1 LGNFLGR
8 IGGAILK
15 ETKGKMNTKNTRV
28 ILVRHGETEANLLQ
42 MWHGSLD
49 APLTARGRLQV
60 AATAERFRGCIAHET
75 IDMLYVS
82 PLPRARSTAAAIAEA
97 IGLEAVVEE
106 GLREFSIG
114 DWEGRTYRDLMD
126 NEQLWRRWAIDPTF
140 TPPNGE
146 SPMSFGERAVAA
158 LEQLAAQHRHAT
170 IVAVSHGGLIGA
182 VLDAWLGERSGDW
195 MRFEPHNC
203 AVSVL
208 DHDGDRWHGTIV
220 NDISHIPEEG
230 IIRERPDYHQEPQ
243 EADYAD

>member
-1 LGNFLGR
+1 
-8 IGGAILK
+8 
-15 ETKGKMNTKNTRV
+15 MNTKNTRV

-49 APLTARGRLQV
+49 APLTARGQLQV
-60 AATAERFRGCIAHET
+60 AATAQRFAGCVEHEQ
-75 IDMLYVS
+75 IDVLYVS
-82 PLPRARSTAAAIAEA
+82 PLPRARSTAAAIAGA
-97 IGLEAVVEE
+97 IGMEPLVED

-146 SPMSFGERAVAA
+146 SPASFGGRAVAA
-158 LEQLAAQHRHAT
+158 LDGLAARHRHQT
-170 IVAVSHGGLIGA
+170 IVAVTHGGLIGA
-182 VLDAWLGERSGDW
+182 VLDAWIGDRTGDW
-195 MRFEPHNC
+195 IRWEPHNC

-208 DHDGDRWHGTIV
+208 DYDGDRWHGTIV
-220 NDISHIPEEG
+220 NDISHIPPEG
-230 IIRERPDYHQEPQ
+230 VVYERPDYHQDPQ